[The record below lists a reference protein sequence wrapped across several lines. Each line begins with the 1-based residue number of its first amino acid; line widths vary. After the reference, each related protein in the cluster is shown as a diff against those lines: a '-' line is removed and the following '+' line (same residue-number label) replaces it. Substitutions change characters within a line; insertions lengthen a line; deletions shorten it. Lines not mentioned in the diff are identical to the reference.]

1 MAMSYSAQGSLT
13 VRRLRNGD
21 IIFITLENNG
31 KPLYQGI
38 DPTTGTVTPDWTVAA
53 NQPVITP
60 VINTTRGNPVVMT
73 AQVWKYNGVQLNFNG
88 DETEG
93 WKNDS
98 TGKFSIYVSTG
109 ALKIIGNLASDINIA
124 NDTLTYTCV
133 ATVAGVEY
141 NVSKSIDIRIQYVGA
156 TSYYGYLT
164 ASTEQLT
171 EAVTEA
177 TLNTSLF
184 LNTSEISAYYVKWYK
199 DSVLWTDNNG
209 LKSITVDRDDVGG
222 TQLFIAEFYKES
234 TDVTPLFRAGIRII
248 DTQDELQVVCYISS
262 ANKDV
267 DINKDVTVTARLVN
281 MRTNGE
287 VETESSNWNMY
298 VIDTTT
304 WDMNEP
310 LKTAMA
316 SSTITVTTNETDRNN
331 QMRDVEVLAEVSL

>member
-13 VRRLRNGD
+13 VKRLRNGD
-21 IIFITLENNG
+21 TIFITLENNG

-38 DPTTGTVTPDWTVAA
+38 NPTTGAVTPDWAVAA

-124 NDTLTYTCV
+124 NDTLTYSCV

-141 NVSKSIDIRIQYVGA
+141 NVSKSLDIRIQYVGA

-171 EAVTEA
+171 AAVTEA

-184 LNTSEISAYYVKWYK
+184 LNAYEITEYYVKWYK
-199 DSVLWTDNNG
+199 DSELLPDMNG

-248 DTQDELQVVCYISS
+248 DTQDEFQINCYIPASS
-262 ANKDV
+262 TYKEV
-267 DINKDVTVTARLVN
+267 DTGKDVTVAAQLVN
-281 MRTNGE
+281 MRTNAVVTPEGA
-287 VETESSNWNMY
+287 
-298 VIDTTT
+298 T
-304 WDMNEP
+304 WQMDVMDP
-310 LKTAMA
+310 LTWTSLKTAA
-316 SSTITVTTNETDRNN
+316 TNTIVVTTTETDAGGV
-331 QMRDVEVLAEVSL
+331 QRDVEVTAEVSWS